1 MEMILVLKKI
11 FNYQLIIFILVLS
24 ALLVIL
30 LEFLLLGSVVL
41 SHQIA
46 DRIPSDQTAYVDL
59 SSSLFLVLATILYV
73 TFTYSIMSS
82 TEKNTQQTTKSQKI
96 AFLERRLELFY
107 LPLKTALIRFDVD
120 KIVELNHE
128 MEHVSPQDKP
138 YSFEQID
145 NIWWRFK
152 EDYNKVIPY
161 TYLAL
166 NEEQIHLTN
175 LTNIFDLNRL
185 FATNFINIRNGQD
198 NSYKKISELIENG
211 HLGTYLS
218 DAKEITQ
225 VHKDILKVIESDI
238 NSLKAQLNELVN

>member
-1 MEMILVLKKI
+1 
-11 FNYQLIIFILVLS
+11 
-24 ALLVIL
+24 
-30 LEFLLLGSVVL
+30 
-41 SHQIA
+41 
-46 DRIPSDQTAYVDL
+46 
-59 SSSLFLVLATILYV
+59 
-73 TFTYSIMSS
+73 MSS